1 MVYEFNKEIE
11 QSFTN
16 QQRIY
21 LQMLYDECLELGANY
36 KMLAPLAALIYRDWD
51 PLTEEEIENMKND
64 PRIMAMIRRSLQDIK
79 EGKMLLWSEVK
90 KELDL

>member
-1 MVYEFNKEIE
+1 
-11 QSFTN
+11 
-16 QQRIY
+16 
-21 LQMLYDECLELGANY
+21 
-36 KMLAPLAALIYRDWD
+36 MLAPLVALIYRDWD